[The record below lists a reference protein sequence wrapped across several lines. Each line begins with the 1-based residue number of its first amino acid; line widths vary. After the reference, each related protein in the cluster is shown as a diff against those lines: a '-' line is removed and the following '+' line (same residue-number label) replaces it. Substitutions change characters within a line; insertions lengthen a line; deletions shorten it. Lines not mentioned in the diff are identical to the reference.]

1 MKKRR
6 LAAAAALIAAFA
18 ICLFLMLSPGSSSAQ
33 PLRLWYISGDCS
45 DKALASLVS
54 DYNRRGEKRARPV
67 SVQRFE
73 DEAALGA
80 AFETDMPD
88 LLLCSHAKAVQLD
101 SRAVLVRFETDA
113 DVWAQK
119 VSGLEGVGEYFFPLG
134 ARVTV
139 LLTNTAK
146 CEAAGLPTSWDSLE
160 ALLDTAQDYAASS
173 GAAFLAADSYA
184 AVFRGALLSLG
195 ADFDP
200 AAPDA
205 RAEDYVK
212 IYNAL
217 AQCAYNGGLS
227 AAKSSSGELPC
238 ALARSTALGGGLPS
252 SLSAALAP
260 LPEGGSDMRPAELL
274 GIAVLHNENRNSDA
288 AIAFIDWLCGRERLS
303 KLALDSGLVP
313 VSEPDSVSDSP
324 LLELYDCGKLSFA
337 DTDGGAEQEFDAQF
351 RRTIELLN

>member
-1 MKKRR
+1 MKKWR
-6 LAAAAALIAAFA
+6 LAAAAALIAALA

-54 DYNRRGEKRARPV
+54 DYNRRGGKRARPV

-80 AFETDMPD
+80 TFETDMPD

-101 SRAVLVRFETDA
+101 SRAVLARFETDA
-113 DVWAQK
+113 DVWAQE

-146 CEAAGLPTSWDSLE
+146 CEAAGLPASWDSLE

-173 GAAFLAADSYA
+173 GAPLIAADSYT

-200 AAPDA
+200 AAPSVNF
-205 RAEDYVK
+205 EDYAK

-238 ALARSTALGGGLPS
+238 ALARSTAVGGGLPS
-252 SLSAALAP
+252 SLSASLAP

-274 GIAVLHNENRNSDA
+274 GIAAFRHENEDYGA
-288 AIAFIDWLCGRERLS
+288 AIAFVDWLCGRERLS

-313 VSEPDSVSDSP
+313 VSEPDSASDSP

-337 DTDGGAEQEFDAQF
+337 DTDGSAEREFDAQF